1 MFESSRGYRAGPR
14 DGRGHHDRITRR
26 PPASP
31 GRLSR
36 PHSWPAPIPVK
47 VEPMAGL
54 EFTLLI
60 LLALGAFLLNA
71 TGEAPTEP

>member
-1 MFESSRGYRAGPR
+1 
-14 DGRGHHDRITRR
+14 
-26 PPASP
+26 
-31 GRLSR
+31 
-36 PHSWPAPIPVK
+36 
-47 VEPMAGL
+47 MAGT